1 MWSRDEIKAQ
11 GKAAFKANYWKC
23 VLVGFLL
30 TLLYGGT
37 TAASNASSTAGAGQ
51 GAGQAASQAAGQA
64 ADQAA
69 ALQQQLNSLPQEQ
82 QLHLA
87 LAILSGISLVLLVS
101 FVLKIFVF
109 NPLKVG
115 CREFFVEN
123 VEQTPAGL
131 HAIGTGF
138 RSYGKT
144 FVTLL
149 LTDLLLGLW
158 ALLLIVPFFI
168 KVYSYRMVPYI
179 LAEHPDMSPMEI
191 IKCSCEMMNGHKWN
205 VFLYDLSFIG
215 WYLLSVVT
223 FGLAGIFWT
232 KPYKESADAA
242 LYLALL

>member
-1 MWSRDEIKAQ
+1 MWTRDEIKAQ

-23 VLVGFLL
+23 VLVGILL
-30 TLLYGGT
+30 SLLYGSGAR
-37 TAASNASSTAGAGQ
+37 AASNASSTVN
-51 GAGQAASQAAGQA
+51 A
-64 ADQAA
+64 ADTADQTTA

-82 QLHLA
+82 QVHIA
-87 LAILSGISLVLLVS
+87 LAILSGLSLVFLVS
-101 FVLKIFVF
+101 FLLKVFVF

-123 VEQTPAGL
+123 VEEAPAGL

-138 RSYGKT
+138 RKYGKT
-144 FVTLL
+144 FITLL
-149 LTDLLLGLW
+149 LTDLLLCLW
-158 ALLLIVPFFI
+158 ALLLVVPFFI

-215 WYLLSVVT
+215 WYLLSIVT
-223 FGLAGIFWT
+223 FGLVGIFWT
-232 KPYKESADAA
+232 KPYKESSDAA

>member
-1 MWSRDEIKAQ
+1 MWTRDEIKAQ

-23 VLVGFLL
+23 VLVGILL
-30 TLLYGGT
+30 SLLYGSGAQ
-37 TAASNASSTAGAGQ
+37 AASNASNTVNTAD
-51 GAGQAASQAAGQA
+51 S
-64 ADQAA
+64 ADQATA
-69 ALQQQLNSLPQEQ
+69 ALQQQFNSLPQEQ
-82 QLHLA
+82 QVHLA

-101 FVLKIFVF
+101 FLLRIFVF

-123 VEQTPAGL
+123 VEEPPAGL

-138 RSYGKT
+138 RKYGKT
-144 FVTLL
+144 FITLL
-149 LTDLLLGLW
+149 LTDLLLFLW
-158 ALLLIVPFFI
+158 ALLLLVPFFI

-191 IKCSCEMMNGHKWN
+191 IKCSSEMMNGHKWS

-215 WYLLSVVT
+215 WYLLSVLT
-223 FGLAGIFWT
+223 LGLVGIFWT
-232 KPYKESADAA
+232 KPYKESSDAA